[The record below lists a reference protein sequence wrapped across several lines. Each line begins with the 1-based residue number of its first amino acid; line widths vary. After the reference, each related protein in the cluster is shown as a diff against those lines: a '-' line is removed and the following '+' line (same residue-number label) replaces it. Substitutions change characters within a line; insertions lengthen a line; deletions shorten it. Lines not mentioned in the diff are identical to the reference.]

1 MAKPRRRRRQGAR
14 EARAPMGIGE
24 VFPAPSEER
33 AWRCRG
39 CKGVAQFLTLCRA
52 PNRAEA
58 RHLPTTPSASP
69 TPASAAACSST
80 GRWAGHNGPSP
91 SSGTLAIMVPAICRD
106 HDRSSRARSSEAVPS
121 STLSAKL
128 EDQRLGYVRRQRR
141 VSRSLVAQ
149 DIHTSSWL
157 SLWWP
162 APVGCAQC
170 PSRSMSQVAH
180 FLCIRAS
187 IEVCDTLLRLV
198 RTAEQSATSRSLQ
211 TGAIPGRKR

>member
-1 MAKPRRRRRQGAR
+1 MRPERPWALGRCSRRLEKREYGDAGVVRESLTFSPFVARQTERRRGISRR
-14 EARAPMGIGE
+14 
-24 VFPAPSEER
+24 S
-33 AWRCRG
+33 
-39 CKGVAQFLTLCRA
+39 
-52 PNRAEA
+52 
-58 RHLPTTPSASP
+58 PSASP
-69 TPASAAACSST
+69 TPASASACSST
-80 GRWAGHNGPSP
+80 GRWTGHNGPSP
-91 SSGTLAIMVPAICRD
+91 SSGTLAIMVPAIRRD

-149 DIHTSSWL
+149 DIHTSPWL

-162 APVGCAQC
+162 AHVGCAQC

-187 IEVCDTLLRLV
+187 LDVCDTLLV
-198 RTAEQSATSRSLQ
+198 RRAKLGFVSQ
-211 TGAIPGRKR
+211 G